1 VESKLRRPD
10 SGLFLALRVHPEDA
24 QTIAAFV
31 EEQGV
36 KPIAAEDLHVTLLR
50 LNRGWSDL
58 EGFPAAAEVRAGV
71 GSYGLYSRA
80 EHGIRRAAYAALE
93 SDPVEAARSALLR
106 GYKGIPNPF
115 TTPDGVLQ
123 PAFRQMMRV
132 PHLTLT
138 FHTSAHLLAIPF
150 PLSEI
155 RLTEVI
161 ASRPD
166 PLWHRRHL

>member
-1 VESKLRRPD
+1 MESQLRCHD
-10 SGLFLALRVHPEDA
+10 DGLFLALKVHPEDA

-31 EEQGV
+31 EGHGI
-36 KPIAAEDLHVTLLR
+36 KPIRPENLHVTLLR
-50 LNRGWSDL
+50 LNKGAFDL
-58 EGFPAAAEVRAGV
+58 AGFPAPAETQAGI
-71 GSYGLYSRA
+71 GSYGLYSRV
-80 EHGIRRAAYAALE
+80 EHRINRAAYVVLE
-93 SDPVEAARSALLR
+93 SDPIATTRGALLK

-115 TTPDGVLQ
+115 TTPDGALR
-123 PAFRQMMRV
+123 PAFRQMARV

-138 FHTSAHLLAIPF
+138 FHRSEHLVAIPF